1 MQQTARKLVW
11 TWRDA
16 CRAVGTDVVDGPDVF
31 GVSIDTRTLEP
42 GDLFVAL
49 LGDPGPRFNTDS
61 RSDRDGHDYVAD
73 ARQRGAIGALTHRSI
88 ESALPQ
94 LRVADTLD
102 GLWALGRGARKR
114 FARSAFAIT
123 GSSGKT
129 TVRSFLAAALGC
141 PQTVGSL
148 NNFWGVPLSLART
161 PESAP
166 AIVIEIGTNHPGEI
180 EPLARLVEPTVA
192 MVLNVRPAHLQYF
205 ESIDALRREK
215 LSIFNGI
222 VRGGVAVR
230 PDDLAPEPLRDGVR
244 WMTFGR
250 SSGATVSLR
259 EYSSESRIATYRV
272 DGRTYRARVP
282 GGGEHRALSLA
293 AVIACLHAAQ
303 LPIEPALELAD
314 SIVPAG
320 RGSRDSVGGVEVID
334 DSYNANPTSMA
345 AALNG
350 LGSEPARRTYAILG
364 EMLELGDDSAAYHR
378 GLADHCRGIDRVACV
393 GSGIEPLWQALDA
406 KQRWFRAERVADIAV
421 ADVAA
426 DLQPG
431 DVVLVKGS
439 NRVFWKHDFAQR
451 LKDALVR
458 AERR

>member
-1 MQQTARKLVW
+1 MEQTSRQIVW

-16 CRAVGTDVVDGPDVF
+16 CRAVGAPVVDGPDVF

-61 RSDRDGHDYVAD
+61 RTNRDGHDFVVD
-73 ARQRGAIGALTHRSI
+73 AQQHGAIGALTHRPV
-88 ESALPQ
+88 ESPLPQ

-102 GLWALGRGARKR
+102 GLWALGRGARRR
-114 FARSAFAIT
+114 FERCAFAIT

-141 PQTVGSL
+141 PQTIGSL

-161 PESAP
+161 PASAP

-180 EPLARLVEPTVA
+180 EPLSRLVEPTVA

-205 ESIDALRREK
+205 ESIDALSREK

-222 VRGGVAVR
+222 GPGGVAVR
-230 PDDLAPEPLRDGVR
+230 PDDLAPEPLPNGVR
-244 WMTFGR
+244 SMTFGR
-250 SSGATVSLR
+250 TDEADVSLR
-259 EYSSESRIATYRV
+259 DYASDARIATYRIG
-272 DGRTYRARVP
+272 GRSYRARVP

-293 AVIACLHAAQ
+293 AVIACLHAA
-303 LPIEPALELAD
+303 ELRIDSAFELSD
-314 SIVPAG
+314 SIVPTG
-320 RGSRDSVGGVEVID
+320 RGSRDSIGGVEVID

-350 LGSEPARRTYAILG
+350 LASEPARRTLAILG
-364 EMLELGDDSAAYHR
+364 EMLELGADSDAYHA
-378 GLADHCRGIDRVACV
+378 GLAEPCKRLDRVACV
-393 GSGIEPLWQALDA
+393 GGGIETLWKSLGA
-406 KQRWFRAERVADIAV
+406 KQRWFRAERAADIAV

-426 DLQPG
+426 ELKPG
-431 DVVLVKGS
+431 DVVLIKGS
-439 NRVFWKHDFAQR
+439 NRVFWKHDFAKR
-451 LKDALVR
+451 LKEALAAR
-458 AERR
+458 AH